1 MLAMWSE
8 ASAPASH
15 RLAARPRAE
24 TLPPADAIS
33 QRGFTGDPA
42 QIDNETLIFSCR
54 GVADGGVIAARLN
67 AFFAI
72 QVNSPAMG
80 MVNFSCCVG
89 AARKPRAPGV
99 IQSVA
104 PPPRCAA
111 VRMEVGADAR
121 L

>member
-1 MLAMWSE
+1 MRSE
-8 ASAPASH
+8 AKAPADDRLVADLRAKPTSPSH
-15 RLAARPRAE
+15 E
-24 TLPPADAIS
+24 IS
-33 QRGFTGDPA
+33 LRRYAGDLV
-42 QIDNETLIFSCR
+42 QIDNEALISGNH
-54 GVADGGVIAARLN
+54 GVTVDADTRARLN

-72 QVNSPAMG
+72 AVNNPSTRV
-80 MVNFSCCVG
+80 VNFSSRMS

-104 PPPRCAA
+104 PPPTRAA

>member
-8 ASAPASH
+8 VGAPARH
-15 RLAARPRAE
+15 RLAARPHAE
-24 TLPPADAIS
+24 TLPPVDEIS
-33 QRGFTGDPA
+33 PRRYTGDRAPMN
-42 QIDNETLIFSCR
+42 NETLIFNHR
-54 GVADGGVIAARLN
+54 GVADGDTITARLN

-72 QVNSPAMG
+72 PVNSPAMG
-80 MVNFSCCVG
+80 MVNFSCCLC

-104 PPPRCAA
+104 PPPRRAA

>member
-1 MLAMWSE
+1 MQSKAK
-8 ASAPASH
+8 APADY
-15 RLAARPRAE
+15 RLVAHLRAKPTSPPHEISPRSYA
-24 TLPPADAIS
+24 
-33 QRGFTGDPA
+33 GDLV
-42 QIDNETLIFSCR
+42 QIDNEALISGQH
-54 GVADGGVIAARLN
+54 GVTVDAATGARLN

-72 QVNSPAMG
+72 PVNNPSTG
-80 MVNFSCCVG
+80 VVNLSCRVS

-104 PPPRCAA
+104 PPPTRTA